1 MNIFSKLFSK
11 KEPVSNDSSEH
22 AVIVHLRY
30 GMTDL
35 APLHELEDRLVSAI
49 NNAGVG
55 EFDGHEVAVD
65 GSDALLY
72 MYGPNGDQLF
82 AIVSPILKSS
92 DYTKDAEV
100 KIRYGSPQSKAK
112 GIVFTVS
119 NM

>member
-1 MNIFSKLFSK
+1 MNIFTKLFSK
-11 KEPVSNDSSEH
+11 KKPVSNNSPEH

-30 GMTDL
+30 GKTDL
-35 APLHELEDRLVSAI
+35 APLHELEDRLETAI

-55 EFDGHEVAVD
+55 EFDGDEVAVD

-82 AIVSPILKSS
+82 AVINPILRSS
-92 DYTKDAEV
+92 EYTKDAEV

-112 GIVFTVS
+112 EIIVKVS
-119 NM
+119 SM